1 MIAIIIL
8 NCPIVE
14 MSRPMPAHVKHLQ
27 CSVQPDSPSA
37 SVLGSDCLCFTLAL
51 SLTGDFCKLLNF
63 SWIQTWGHREH
74 NPREELWGWNE
85 PCKVPETRNH
95 SDGRCRYYYM
105 LDLQMLFKWSTIPS
119 FIGEAAETREVS
131 INNSPSP
138 KSSPRGA
145 GLCAHLTLWTPSR
158 LTTQEAYSAPL
169 FPDFV

>member
-27 CSVQPDSPSA
+27 CSVQPDGPSA
-37 SVLGSDCLCFTLAL
+37 SVLGSDCLRFTLAL
-51 SLTGDFCKLLNF
+51 SLTGDFCKLLSF
-63 SWIQTWGHREH
+63 SWLQTWGHREH

-95 SDGRCRYYYM
+95 SDGCCRYYYM

-119 FIGEAAETREVS
+119 VFLQGRQLRPERLVLITLRVPRAVQGELGSVLIWHCEH
-131 INNSPSP
+131 P
-138 KSSPRGA
+138 A
-145 GLCAHLTLWTPSR
+145 G
-158 LTTQEAYSAPL
+158 
-169 FPDFV
+169 